1 MGVDIG
7 LVEAPLFG
15 LIAVGQVVFWVVVV
29 IVVVKLIQNLNDG
42 SRSSG
47 SALALLEERYARGEI
62 SREEFIERR
71 SVLRP
76 ETHPPTVT

>member
-7 LVEAPLFG
+7 LVEWPLFG

-47 SALALLEERYARGEI
+47 SALTLLEERYARGEI

-71 SVLRP
+71 SVLRG
-76 ETHPPTVT
+76 ETHPPRAT

>member
-1 MGVDIG
+1 M
-7 LVEAPLFG
+7 EAPFFG

-42 SRSSG
+42 ARSSG
-47 SALALLEERYARGEI
+47 SALGLLEERYARGEI

-71 SVLRP
+71 AVLRG
-76 ETHPPTVT
+76 EAHPPHTP